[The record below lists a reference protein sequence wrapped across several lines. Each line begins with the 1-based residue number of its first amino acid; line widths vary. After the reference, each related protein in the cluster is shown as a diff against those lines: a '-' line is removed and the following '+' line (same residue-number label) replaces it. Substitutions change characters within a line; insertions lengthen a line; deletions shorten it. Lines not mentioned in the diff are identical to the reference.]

1 MLYTYSLPRILLSTC
16 KSRRPDGIC
25 FQLFSPLFCCGCW
38 IFFVSSLVSRVRKK
52 HDAEQTETITTTATI
67 TIRVQKENVAPSLF
81 QRRIVQHRECLSSIN
96 GNYCFFFFFFF
107 LLLLLLLLPFIAVV
121 VLNCEKKSFAIFD
134 D

>member
-1 MLYTYSLPRILLSTC
+1 MLSAFLP
-16 KSRRPDGIC
+16 P
-25 FQLFSPLFCCGCW
+25 FFAGCW
-38 IFFVSSLVSRVRKK
+38 IFFVSSRVSRVRKK
-52 HDAEQTETITTTATI
+52 HDAEQRETITTTTI

-107 LLLLLLLLPFIAVV
+107 LLLLLLLPFIAVV
-121 VLNCEKKSFAIFD
+121 VLNSEKKSFAIFD